1 MNVTFAYRGHS
12 DVVPTAGGG
21 QALQLVPNL
30 ARDPVAFD
38 APIVHPLRFREAISA
53 LHDTVISDLRYK
65 PRDKTAYLEWKKAEA
80 SRVSSARQQARR
92 DAALAVL
99 AAHDAIA
106 PTLQKD
112 YESARRQYWT
122 ARQQYSNYLLRHD
135 RDLWRMLM
143 PCDPVVTVA
152 DDVVF
157 FECFSADE
165 SSYGCLT
172 VDHDGFGH
180 SSGAVQ
186 LGTTNVDY
194 SWNLYHH
201 FQSLRS
207 YRQTR
212 LTVDP
217 AGFTTATEGRGAYRE
232 EKIDLPNGWLR
243 GFMQIQAA
251 MGMPKMAL
259 VSLPRE
265 TVYSILAWM
274 KRHNARRSPRA
285 IRIELIP
292 GEAPR
297 IVLEPWEQVI
307 VAHGTTYRGPSVE
320 PIWIWGGR
328 RLLTLARVLPLAD
341 RFEVCLLGTGLPSF
355 WVARMGE
362 MRLTLGLSGWTAN
375 DWTRGSALDLL
386 APPAAPTP
394 DLVNTVGAVLHQR
407 RSATL
412 NEIAAAATTDE
423 TRAAAALRELALTGQ
438 V

>member
-172 VDHDGFGH
+172 VDRDGGFAG
-180 SSGAVQ
+180 GAAGAQ
-186 LGTTNVDY
+186 YGTTNVDY
-194 SWNLYHH
+194 SWDLYHH

-207 YRQTR
+207 YRETR
-212 LTVDP
+212 FFVDP
-217 AGFTTATEGRGAYRE
+217 EGFAVATA
-232 EKIDLPNGWLR
+232 D
-243 GFMQIQAA
+243 
-251 MGMPKMAL
+251 
-259 VSLPRE
+259 
-265 TVYSILAWM
+265 
-274 KRHNARRSPRA
+274 
-285 IRIELIP
+285 
-292 GEAPR
+292 
-297 IVLEPWEQVI
+297 
-307 VAHGTTYRGPSVE
+307 
-320 PIWIWGGR
+320 
-328 RLLTLARVLPLAD
+328 
-341 RFEVCLLGTGLPSF
+341 
-355 WVARMGE
+355 
-362 MRLTLGLSGWTAN
+362 
-375 DWTRGSALDLL
+375 
-386 APPAAPTP
+386 
-394 DLVNTVGAVLHQR
+394 
-407 RSATL
+407 
-412 NEIAAAATTDE
+412 
-423 TRAAAALRELALTGQ
+423 
-438 V
+438 